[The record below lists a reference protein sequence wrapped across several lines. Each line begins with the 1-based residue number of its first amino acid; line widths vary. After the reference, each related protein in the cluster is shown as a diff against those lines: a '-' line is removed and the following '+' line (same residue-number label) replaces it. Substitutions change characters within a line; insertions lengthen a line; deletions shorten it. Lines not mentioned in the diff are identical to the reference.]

1 MFKVG
6 DVVEYSDDAGNLIL
20 RYVTSEQT
28 RVKLGCKGIVT
39 AVHSGGKFY
48 SITWFDSTK
57 TFNEELELNLCNGI
71 SNDSLCN
78 KCRDRT
84 KCLKTRNNR

>member
-6 DVVEYSDDAGNLIL
+6 DVVSYNDDAGNLIL
-20 RYVTSEQT
+20 RYVKSERE
-28 RVKLGCKGIVT
+28 RVKLSCKGIVT
-39 AVHSGGKFY
+39 SVHSGGKFY
-48 SITWFDSTK
+48 SIHWFDSTQ
-57 TFNEELELNLCNGI
+57 TVNEELELNLCSGI

-84 KCLKTRNNR
+84 ECFNARSIR